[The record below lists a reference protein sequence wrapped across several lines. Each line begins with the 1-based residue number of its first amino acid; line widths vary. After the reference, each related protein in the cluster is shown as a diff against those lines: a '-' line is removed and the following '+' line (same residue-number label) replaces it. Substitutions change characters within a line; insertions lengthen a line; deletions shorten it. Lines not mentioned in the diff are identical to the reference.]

1 MEQRVKDKRKTFT
14 ITVNEKEREEI
25 EKKAEAHGF
34 SLSAYIRWL
43 VRKDKVLNEE

>member
-1 MEQRVKDKRKTFT
+1 MATRVKDKRKTFT

-25 EKKAEAHGF
+25 EQKAEAHGF

-43 VRKDKVLNEE
+43 VRNDDVLK